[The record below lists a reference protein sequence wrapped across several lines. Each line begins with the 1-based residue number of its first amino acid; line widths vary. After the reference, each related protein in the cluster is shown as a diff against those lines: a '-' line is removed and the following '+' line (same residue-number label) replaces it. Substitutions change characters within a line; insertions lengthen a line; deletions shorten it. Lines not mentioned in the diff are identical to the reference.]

1 MNDLIVVLAAIFAC
15 ISAVFSILAFIR
27 SGKKVDTSGLTQ
39 DGIALLLRN
48 EVDKLR
54 QSSDEQS
61 RGLRQELRETLKGFQ
76 DSTLKAFKDLSDLI
90 GNQVKDFGAKLD
102 GGITT
107 VADKA
112 TSIATKL
119 DQEMKRMGEEAGQNR
134 ETLRR
139 TIESKLDEAA
149 GKQGS
154 AAKELREEMG
164 ASFERLGKTVSDTLQ
179 QLSLQQKERLENVI
193 ITVGALTEK
202 QEKAQEGLKQTVEGR
217 LDALRSDNA
226 AKLEEMRKTV
236 DEKLQTTLETRLGE
250 SFTRVVEQ
258 LERVHKGIGEM
269 QSLAAGVGDLKK
281 VLSNVRVRGTLG
293 EVHLE
298 MLLEQILS
306 VEQFVK
312 NAQVKQHSQERVEF
326 AIKLPGRDGIGSEVL
341 LPVDAKFPQVDYEK
355 LLVAADEG
363 DAEGIAEASKA
374 LDTQIKSYA
383 KSIKEK
389 YISPPQ
395 TTDFAI
401 LFLPTEGLF
410 AEALRRP
417 GLFDQLQRDYHVT
430 LTGPTTLTAF
440 LSALQ
445 MGFRSLAL
453 EKRSSE
459 VWQILGAVH
468 SEFGKYNKVVETLS
482 RQLNTAA
489 NSVNQLGIRTRAMT
503 RKLKDVEKLP
513 DGTAEAVLG
522 PAFSQEAGE
531 IEEQLAETAA
541 VAPPTEW
548 KKIE

>member
-1 MNDLIVVLAAIFAC
+1 
-15 ISAVFSILAFIR
+15 
-27 SGKKVDTSGLTQ
+27 
-39 DGIALLLRN
+39 
-48 EVDKLR
+48 
-54 QSSDEQS
+54 
-61 RGLRQELRETLKGFQ
+61 
-76 DSTLKAFKDLSDLI
+76 
-90 GNQVKDFGAKLD
+90 
-102 GGITT
+102 
-107 VADKA
+107 
-112 TSIATKL
+112 
-119 DQEMKRMGEEAGQNR
+119 
-134 ETLRR
+134 
-139 TIESKLDEAA
+139 
-149 GKQGS
+149 
-154 AAKELREEMG
+154 
-164 ASFERLGKTVSDTLQ
+164 
-179 QLSLQQKERLENVI
+179 
-193 ITVGALTEK
+193 
-202 QEKAQEGLKQTVEGR
+202 
-217 LDALRSDNA
+217 
-226 AKLEEMRKTV
+226 
-236 DEKLQTTLETRLGE
+236 
-250 SFTRVVEQ
+250 
-258 LERVHKGIGEM
+258 
-269 QSLAAGVGDLKK
+269 
-281 VLSNVRVRGTLG
+281 
-293 EVHLE
+293 

>member
-226 AKLEEMRKTV
+226 AKL
-236 DEKLQTTLETRLGE
+236 
-250 SFTRVVEQ
+250 
-258 LERVHKGIGEM
+258 
-269 QSLAAGVGDLKK
+269 
-281 VLSNVRVRGTLG
+281 
-293 EVHLE
+293 
-298 MLLEQILS
+298 
-306 VEQFVK
+306 
-312 NAQVKQHSQERVEF
+312 
-326 AIKLPGRDGIGSEVL
+326 
-341 LPVDAKFPQVDYEK
+341 
-355 LLVAADEG
+355 
-363 DAEGIAEASKA
+363 
-374 LDTQIKSYA
+374 
-383 KSIKEK
+383 
-389 YISPPQ
+389 
-395 TTDFAI
+395 
-401 LFLPTEGLF
+401 
-410 AEALRRP
+410 
-417 GLFDQLQRDYHVT
+417 
-430 LTGPTTLTAF
+430 
-440 LSALQ
+440 
-445 MGFRSLAL
+445 
-453 EKRSSE
+453 
-459 VWQILGAVH
+459 
-468 SEFGKYNKVVETLS
+468 
-482 RQLNTAA
+482 
-489 NSVNQLGIRTRAMT
+489 
-503 RKLKDVEKLP
+503 
-513 DGTAEAVLG
+513 
-522 PAFSQEAGE
+522 
-531 IEEQLAETAA
+531 
-541 VAPPTEW
+541 
-548 KKIE
+548 